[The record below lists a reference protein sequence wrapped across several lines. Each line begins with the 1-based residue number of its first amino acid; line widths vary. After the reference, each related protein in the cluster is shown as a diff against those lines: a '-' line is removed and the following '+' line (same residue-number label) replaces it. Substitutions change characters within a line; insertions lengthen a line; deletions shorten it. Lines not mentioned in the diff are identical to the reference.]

1 MKKFL
6 FIFAFFS
13 TFLLSVFAQQNDV
26 IISKTES
33 SIRYKHY
40 QEFNYGFDGKYS
52 VYAEPKETEELFA
65 LPYGT
70 GVNILEIE
78 VQTIGDKDSTWYK
91 IEYKNQTGWIKTNY
105 NPYKN
110 GNWEILETVQIDGV
124 EKTIRQV
131 SANYKLLTFHDKG
144 ELITIYSAPS
154 TKSEVIFT
162 TSNNEEVVTVLAM
175 TDKTEIC
182 KTYSNR
188 GEYWVKIR
196 LNNIEGWIFGSQ
208 LESGK
213 GGPKY
218 PIPEN
223 IIRWNLEAGGV

>member
-6 FIFAFFS
+6 SIIA
-13 TFLLSVFAQQNDV
+13 LLSIILASSFAQQNDV

-33 SIRYKHY
+33 AIRYKHH
-40 QEFNYGFDGKYS
+40 QEFNYGFDKKYS

-65 LPYGT
+65 LSYGT

-78 VQTIGDKDSTWYK
+78 VQTAGENESVWYK

-110 GNWEILETVQIDGV
+110 GNWEILETIQIDGV
-124 EKTIRQV
+124 EKTIRQI
-131 SANYKLLTFHDKG
+131 SDNYKLLTFHDKG
-144 ELITIYSAPS
+144 ELVTIYSAPS
-154 TKSEVIFT
+154 AKSEVIFT
-162 TSNNEEVVTVLAM
+162 TSNNEEIATVLAM

-208 LESGK
+208 LESGR

-223 IIRWNLEAGGV
+223 TICWNLEAGGV